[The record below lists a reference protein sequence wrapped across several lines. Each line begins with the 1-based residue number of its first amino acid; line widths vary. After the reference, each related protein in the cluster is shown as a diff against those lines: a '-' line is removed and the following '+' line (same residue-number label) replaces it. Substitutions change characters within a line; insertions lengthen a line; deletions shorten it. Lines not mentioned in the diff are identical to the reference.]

1 MSEWDWELTDT
12 ARRDF
17 DSPHEYAR
25 DRITSKLDEIA
36 TDQWREPPEYLEP
49 LEGAPHDKLRI
60 GPFRLGCRAD
70 VEVAFHFVAAVS
82 SSVPDFNFAGE
93 HRLQVRAVELGVFHG
108 VAKDVANE
116 LAAAVVAELSPGAVD
131 VVEEGLGHPDVHRG
145 LLG

>member
-17 DSPHEYAR
+17 DSLDEYAR

-60 GPFRLGCRAD
+60 GPF
-70 VEVAFHFVAAVS
+70 
-82 SSVPDFNFAGE
+82 PP
-93 HRLQVRAVELGVFHG
+93 
-108 VAKDVANE
+108 
-116 LAAAVVAELSPGAVD
+116 AVVPTVLYVLR
-131 VVEEGLGHPDVHRG
+131 VRKRG
-145 LLG
+145 CDAYRSDDDD